1 MYYLDCEF
9 LITNYFAETEKDSLS
24 LKQLNKLKT
33 EIEKELKK
41 DNISVFIDI
50 SSESLNNFI
59 DSNLQY
65 FKFKETLILFNRK
78 KINLFYEDLYSIFN
92 SKIEKEIKY
101 QLLDKLIKNLN

>member
-9 LITNYFAETEKDSLS
+9 LITNYFAETQNDSLS

-33 EIEKELKK
+33 KIEREFKK
-41 DNISVFIDI
+41 NNISLFIDT
-50 SSESLNNFI
+50 SNESLNNFI

-65 FKFKETLILFNRK
+65 FKFKETLILFN
-78 KINLFYEDLYSIFN
+78 

-101 QLLDKLIKNLN
+101 QLLDKLIKILN